1 MKSIL
6 KRIGEDI
13 RKNGMAVV
21 IVAAFYVIWQF
32 LFGTIC
38 PIAFYFGVPCPGCGM
53 TRAAFALLR
62 GNFDLAAHYNAA
74 IYLWIFYV
82 VYWLFDRYV
91 IAKKGRLSMV
101 LLIIVC
107 LITLVYYGY
116 RIYTGTMVDVGTPG
130 KINLLFADFCYK
142 M

>member
-38 PIAFYFGVPCPGCGM
+38 LIAFYFGVPCPGCGM

-91 IAKKGRLSMV
+91 ITKKGKLPMI
-101 LLIIVC
+101 LLIVVC
-107 LITLVYYGY
+107 LLTLAYYIY
-116 RIYTGTMVDVGTPG
+116 RICTGTLVDVGTPG
-130 KINLLFADFCYK
+130 IIKVG
-142 M
+142 